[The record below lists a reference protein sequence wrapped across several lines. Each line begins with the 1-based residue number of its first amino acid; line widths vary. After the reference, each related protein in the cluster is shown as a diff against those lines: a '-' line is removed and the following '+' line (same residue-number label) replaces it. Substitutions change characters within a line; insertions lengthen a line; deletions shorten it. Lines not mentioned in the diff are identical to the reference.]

1 MCGEHL
7 AQHLRR
13 REAVLDSMSDTTL
26 PLWLGWAREIQSLAQ
41 TGLHFAQNDFDQRRY
56 RRLIEL
62 AAEIMA
68 KHTGATVPALEQ
80 AFLAQ
85 PGYATPKVDVRGA
98 VFQDGRI
105 LLVRERSDGGW
116 CMPGGWADVGEVPS
130 AMVVREV
137 WEESG
142 FRVAARRLIGVYDA
156 NREGEPLAAFHA
168 YKVVMLCDLLSGQA
182 TPSAETSAVEFFS
195 PEAIPPLSSA
205 RTSPRLIAEAFAHL
219 ADPLRPPAFD

>member
-1 MCGEHL
+1 MAHL
-7 AQHLRR
+7 T
-13 REAVLDSMSDTTL
+13 V
-26 PLWLGWAREIQSLAQ
+26 PPWLGWAREIQSLAQ
-41 TGLHFAQNDFDQRRY
+41 TGLNFAHDDYDQRRY

-68 KHTGATVPALEQ
+68 THTGAALAELEQ
-80 AFLAQ
+80 AFLVQ

-98 VFQDGRI
+98 AFREGRI

-116 CMPGGWADVGEVPS
+116 CMPGGWADVGETPS

-142 FRVAARRLIGVYDA
+142 FRVATRKLIGVYDA
-156 NREGEPLAAFHA
+156 NREGQPLAAFHA
-168 YKVVMLCDLLSGQA
+168 YKVVMLCDLLSGEA
-182 TPSAETSAVEFFS
+182 TPSAETSAVDFFA
-195 PEAIPPLSSA
+195 PDAIPPLSLA
-205 RTSPRLIAEAFAHL
+205 RTSPRLIAEAFAQL

>member
-1 MCGEHL
+1 MPPAAHPSMTEANIPHWL
-7 AQHLRR
+7 AR
-13 REAVLDSMSDTTL
+13 
-26 PLWLGWAREIQSLAQ
+26 AREIQALAQ
-41 TGLHFAQNDFDQRRY
+41 TGLHFAHDDYDRGRY

-62 AAEIMA
+62 AAEIMVDNTRA
-68 KHTGATVPALEQ
+68 AAPLLEQ

-98 VFQDGRI
+98 VFRERRI

-116 CMPGGWADVGEVPS
+116 CMPGGWADVGELPS

-156 NREGEPLAAFHA
+156 NRDGMPLAAFHA
-168 YKVVMLCDLLSGQA
+168 YKVVMMCDLLDGEP
-182 TPSAETSAVEFFS
+182 TPSSETSAVGFFG
-195 PEAIPPLSSA
+195 PEAIPALSSA

-219 ADPLRPPAFD
+219 DDPLRPPAFD

>member
-1 MCGEHL
+1 M
-7 AQHLRR
+7 
-13 REAVLDSMSDTTL
+13 TT
-26 PLWLGWAREIQSLAQ
+26 PLVPPWLGWAREIQALAQ
-41 TGLHFAQNDFDQRRY
+41 TGLHFAHDDFDRRRY
-56 RRLIEL
+56 GRLIEL

-68 KHTGATVPALEQ
+68 HHTAAGAALLEH

-98 VFQDGRI
+98 AFRQGRI

-116 CMPGGWADVGEVPS
+116 CMPGGWADVGEIPS

-142 FRVAARRLIGVYDA
+142 FRVAARKLIGVYDA

-168 YKVVMLCDLLSGQA
+168 YKVVMLCEILSGEP
-182 TPSAETSAVEFFS
+182 TPSSETSAVDFFAS
-195 PEAIPPLSSA
+195 QSIPPLSSA
-205 RTSPRLIAEAFAHL
+205 RTSPRLVAEAFAHL
-219 ADPLRPPAFD
+219 ADPQRPTAFD

>member
-1 MCGEHL
+1 MPPAAHPSMTESTIPRWL
-7 AQHLRR
+7 A
-13 REAVLDSMSDTTL
+13 
-26 PLWLGWAREIQSLAQ
+26 WAREIQALAQ
-41 TGLHFAQNDFDQRRY
+41 TGLHFARDDYDQNRY

-68 KHTGATVPALEQ
+68 DNTTAAAPLLEH

-98 VFQDGRI
+98 VFRAGRI

-116 CMPGGWADVGEVPS
+116 CMPGGWADVGELPS

-142 FRVAARRLIGVYDA
+142 FRVAARSLIGVYDA
-156 NREGEPLAAFHA
+156 NRDGTPLAAFHA
-168 YKVVMLCDLLSGQA
+168 YKVVMLCEILSGEA
-182 TPSAETSAVEFFS
+182 TPSSETSAVDFFGRG
-195 PEAIPPLSSA
+195 AIPPLSSA

-219 ADPLRPPAFD
+219 DDPHRAPAFD